1 MRDVELYRL
10 LLGIEAPWEVQ
21 SVDLSVADQKVD
33 VMVGHAKRVRWPCPE
48 CGTERSVYDHAEE
61 RACAILTP
69 AGLSPGFTPARR
81 GFLPCSRGAPGAA
94 AVGRAACPLHHAV

>member
-48 CGTERSVYDHAEE
+48 CGT
-61 RACAILTP
+61 
-69 AGLSPGFTPARR
+69 AGLRSRR
-81 GFLPCSRGAPGAA
+81 GAGVAPS
-94 AVGRAACPLHHAV
+94 